1 MLLTILIQIERAQE
15 TWDNIQRLEQQAEKQ
30 QWRTWLQC
38 CSPLRD
44 KTLCVQVKRAQ
55 EKWDDIEGLKQQA
68 EKQQQD
74 VAKAEAALAKA
85 QADLEGLPGLDESI
99 SQNAED
105 PDTIKAEL
113 RDLAAQV
120 QLSHS

>member
-1 MLLTILIQIERAQE
+1 MLLTVFIQVERAQE
-15 TWDNIQRLEQQAEKQ
+15 TLDDIQRLEQQAEKQ
-30 QWRTWLQC
+30 QRTWLQC

-85 QADLEGLPGLDESI
+85 QADLEGLPGLDEST
-99 SQNAED
+99 SQNPED